1 MHVKKEL
8 LFIDKRIIW
17 TSNSGILQEK
27 KRYQYKMEID
37 ETVSIKSTCAKCCF
51 PSNKCD
57 NEAIIKNQLI
67 KDNKN
72 CVENVF
78 SFYVDLYEKNYKEKR
93 F

>member
-51 PSNKCD
+51 LPSKCD
-57 NEAIIKNQLI
+57 SEAIKNKLI

-72 CVENVF
+72 CVENEF
-78 SFYVDLYEKNYKEKR
+78 SFYVDLYTKNYKEKR

>member
-27 KRYQYKMEID
+27 KRYQYKMEIN
-37 ETVSIKSTCAKCCF
+37 EAGNIKSTCAKCCF
-51 PSNKCD
+51 LPNKCD
-57 NEAIIKNQLI
+57 SEAIKNQLI

-72 CVENVF
+72 CVENEF
-78 SFYVDLYEKNYKEKR
+78 SFYVDLYAKNYKEKR

>member
-27 KRYQYKMEID
+27 KRYQYKMEIN
-37 ETVSIKSTCAKCCF
+37 EAGNIKSTCAKCCF
-51 PSNKCD
+51 LPNKCD
-57 NEAIIKNQLI
+57 NEAIKNQLI

-72 CVENVF
+72 CVENEF
-78 SFYVDLYEKNYKEKR
+78 GFYVDLYAKNYKEKR

>member
-1 MHVKKEL
+1 MHIKKEL

-27 KRYQYKMEID
+27 KRYQYKMEIN
-37 ETVSIKSTCAKCCF
+37 EAGNIKSTCAKCCF
-51 PSNKCD
+51 LPNKCD
-57 NEAIIKNQLI
+57 SEAIKNQLI

-72 CVENVF
+72 CVENEF
-78 SFYVDLYEKNYKEKR
+78 SFYVDLYAKNYKEKR

>member
-1 MHVKKEL
+1 MHIKKEL

-37 ETVSIKSTCAKCCF
+37 ETGSIKDTCAKCCF
-51 PSNKCD
+51 LPNKCD
-57 NEAIIKNQLI
+57 IEAIENQLI

-72 CVENVF
+72 CVENEF
-78 SFYVDLYEKNYKEKR
+78 GFYVDLYAKNYKEKR

>member
-1 MHVKKEL
+1 MHIKKEL

-27 KRYQYKMEID
+27 KRYRYKMEIN
-37 ETVSIKSTCAKCCF
+37 EAGSIKSTCAKCCF
-51 PSNKCD
+51 LTSKCD
-57 NEAIIKNQLI
+57 DETIKNQLT

-72 CVENVF
+72 CVENEF
-78 SFYVDLYEKNYKEKR
+78 SFYVDLYAKNYKEKR

>member
-1 MHVKKEL
+1 MHIKKEL

-27 KRYQYKMEID
+27 KRYQYKMEIN
-37 ETVSIKSTCAKCCF
+37 EAGNIKSTCAKCCF
-51 PSNKCD
+51 LPNKCD
-57 NEAIIKNQLI
+57 NEAIKNQLI

-72 CVENVF
+72 CVENEF
-78 SFYVDLYEKNYKEKR
+78 SFYVDLYAKNYKEKR

>member
-27 KRYQYKMEID
+27 KRYQYKMEIN
-37 ETVSIKSTCAKCCF
+37 EAGNIKSTCAKCCF
-51 PSNKCD
+51 LPNKCD
-57 NEAIIKNQLI
+57 NEAIKNQLI
-67 KDNKN
+67 KDNEN
-72 CVENVF
+72 CVENEF
-78 SFYVDLYEKNYKEKR
+78 SFYVDLYAKNYKEKR

>member
-1 MHVKKEL
+1 MHIKKEL

-27 KRYQYKMEID
+27 KRYQYKMEINKAG
-37 ETVSIKSTCAKCCF
+37 SIKSTCAKCCF
-51 PSNKCD
+51 LTSKCED
-57 NEAIIKNQLI
+57 ETIKNQLI

-72 CVENVF
+72 CVENEF
-78 SFYVDLYEKNYKEKR
+78 SFYVDLYAKNYKEKR